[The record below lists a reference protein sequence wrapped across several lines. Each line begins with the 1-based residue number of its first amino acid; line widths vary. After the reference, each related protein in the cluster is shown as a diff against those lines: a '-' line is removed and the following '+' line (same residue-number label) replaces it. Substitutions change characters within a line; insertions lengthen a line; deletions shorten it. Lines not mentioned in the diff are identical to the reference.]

1 MGEATVWEYNLKQE
15 NKMTTQH
22 KEKGLGLDLIV
33 EVRRLVQAAKT
44 RSKSGR
50 CRYSDDLK
58 LRILIFTE
66 DLINQGFQD
75 FDASE
80 ILGVQLSTLRNW
92 MKEERSRSLSVMVEV
107 SGRDRIWVVK

>member
-22 KEKGLGLDLIV
+22 KENGLGLDLIV

>member
-1 MGEATVWEYNLKQE
+1 
-15 NKMTTQH
+15 MTTQH

-66 DLINQGFQD
+66 DLISQGFQD

-92 MKEERSRSLSVMVEV
+92 MKEERSRSLSVMLEV
-107 SGRDRIWVVK
+107 AGQDRIWVVK

>member
-1 MGEATVWEYNLKQE
+1 
-15 NKMTTQH
+15 MTTQH

-92 MKEERSRSLSVMVEV
+92 MKEERSRSLSVMLEV
-107 SGRDRIWVVK
+107 AGQDRIWVVK